1 MEVLAISSILLVTLL
16 FAINNRSVD
25 SMIPTLSLLGV
36 ATIRLIPAFNAINTT
51 LASMRKTKVSF
62 NLTVN
67 ELTILEKYKD
77 KKNSFQFSE
86 KKENK
91 LLDKKGRFLNKNI
104 ELKNISY
111 QYPNSNTNV
120 LKNISFTIKSGSSV
134 AIIGSTGSGKTTLTN
149 IILGLLKP
157 TSGEVMV
164 DGNNINEDCLIWQK
178 QIGYIPQDIYL
189 IDDTIKKNVAF
200 GISDKDIDEN
210 KIKNSIKLAQ
220 LNDFISSLPSGLDT
234 IVGDRGTKLSGGQLQ
249 RVGIARALYRKTEV
263 LVLDEATSSLD
274 METEKKLIKDIELVA
289 NNNTSITV
297 THRLSTIKNCDK
309 IFLLSDG
316 ELIDQ
321 GNFDE
326 LAFRNNELFTINKL

>member
-1 MEVLAISSILLVTLL
+1 
-16 FAINNRSVD
+16 
-25 SMIPTLSLLGV
+25 
-36 ATIRLIPAFNAINTT
+36 
-51 LASMRKTKVSF
+51 
-62 NLTVN
+62 
-67 ELTILEKYKD
+67 
-77 KKNSFQFSE
+77 
-86 KKENK
+86 
-91 LLDKKGRFLNKNI
+91 
-104 ELKNISY
+104 
-111 QYPNSNTNV
+111 
-120 LKNISFTIKSGSSV
+120 
-134 AIIGSTGSGKTTLTN
+134 
-149 IILGLLKP
+149 
-157 TSGEVMV
+157 MV
-164 DGNNINEDCLIWQK
+164 
-178 QIGYIPQDIYL
+178 
-189 IDDTIKKNVAF
+189 
-200 GISDKDIDEN
+200 
-210 KIKNSIKLAQ
+210 KNSIKLAQ

-326 LAFRNNELFTINKL
+326 LAFRNNELLTIKKL